1 MSLALHLPALQVVL
15 PLISAPLA
23 VLLRHGGLAFAIVT
37 AGAWAAFA
45 CSIALWLQ
53 VGQAEGGVISYAIGS
68 WPPPWGIEY
77 RVDRLASFVLLLVS
91 GMAALVLPWSRASI
105 EREIPRELHYLYYA
119 MFGLCLT
126 GLLGITIT
134 GDAFNIFVF
143 LEISSLSS
151 YVLIALGRDRRA
163 LTAAYQ
169 YLIMGSIGATFIVIG
184 IGFLYLMTGTL
195 NLADMAVRIREVEN
209 TRPVLVAL
217 AFLTVGISLKLALFP
232 LHQWLPNA
240 YTYAPSAVTA
250 FLAATATKVSVYVLI
265 RFYFSVFGES
275 LVFEKLPLPQIMLWL
290 SLIAMFGASAI
301 AIFQDNLKRLF
312 AYSSIG
318 QIGYITLGLS
328 FDSVHGL
335 TASIVHLF
343 NHGVAKGAIFL
354 LIGGLVI
361 GLARSGSTSGAVP
374 PAPTFGG
381 GGTPTPPP
389 APTFDR
395 LAGLAKRM
403 PLTSFGIVI
412 GGLSLIGVP
421 GTVGFV
427 SKWYLIVAAMEKG
440 QFWLVGAILLSSL
453 LAVAYVWRFVEV
465 AYFRAPPAAQEARCE
480 APLAL
485 LLPAWLLVIATI
497 WFGLD
502 TSLTVGSALD
512 AAQQLVKS
520 GR

>member
-1 MSLALHLPALQVVL
+1 MSIALHLPALQVVL

-23 VLLRHGGLAFAIVT
+23 VLLRRGGIAFAVVT

-45 CSIALWLQ
+45 CAVALWLQ
-53 VGQAEGGVISYAIGS
+53 VGESGVISYAIGS

-77 RVDRLASFVLLLVS
+77 RVDRLTSFMLLLVS
-91 GMAALVLPWSRASI
+91 GMAAIVLPYSRASI

-143 LEISSLSS
+143 LEISSLST

-195 NLADMAVRIREVEN
+195 NIADMALRIRDVEN
-209 TRPVLVAL
+209 SRPVLAGL
-217 AFLTVGISLKLALFP
+217 AFLTVGISLKVALFP

-275 LVFEKLPLPQIMLWL
+275 LVFEQLPLPQIMLGL
-290 SLIAMFGASAI
+290 SLFAMLGASFV
-301 AIFQDNLKRLF
+301 AIFQKNLKRLF
-312 AYSSIG
+312 AYSSLG

-328 FDSVHGL
+328 FDSVNGL

-343 NHGVAKGAIFL
+343 NHGIAKGGIFL
-354 LIGGLVI
+354 LIGGIVVATA
-361 GLARSGSTSGAVP
+361 GKHAVP
-374 PAPTFGG
+374 PAPTF
-381 GGTPTPPP
+381 
-389 APTFDR
+389 DH
-395 LAGLAKRM
+395 LAGLARRM
-403 PLTSFGIVI
+403 PLTCFGIVI

-421 GTVGFV
+421 GTAGFV
-427 SKWYLIVAAMEKG
+427 SKWYLILAAMEKG
-440 QFWLVGAILLSSL
+440 QWWLVGAILLSSL
-453 LAVAYVWRFVEV
+453 LAAAYVWRFVEV
-465 AYFRAPPAAQEARCE
+465 AYFRPSPAGDQVRAHLRNE
-480 APLAL
+480 APMSMLI
-485 LLPAWLLVIATI
+485 PAWLLIAATI

-502 TSLTVGSALD
+502 TSFTVGSALE
-512 AAQQLVKS
+512 AAQQLVKNGG